1 MVYQYFNEE
10 NGKIYAVKEI
20 NIERLSKR
28 VKDVSQKLTTEIEL
42 LSNLNHKNIVK
53 YYGVFLEDNNLNI
66 IFEYCIGGSLSSL
79 LNIFKNFNE
88 NIIRKYTKQILDGLK
103 YLHDKGIIHR
113 DIKCANILVNRD
125 GICKLS
131 DFGGA
136 KILKDNYNDNKNFFE
151 GTPNWMAPET
161 IKKLENTRFS
171 DIWSL
176 GCTIIEMIQGFPPWN
191 NFKNPLS
198 VLNHIYKSENPP
210 EIPSNVSNVLRDFL
224 NKCLVMEPKD
234 RWNIY
239 QLKKHAFVT
248 GESFG
253 SIYKNI
259 SVEITLNVDER
270 SFNNNSQNFRA
281 EKGNRNLRNIDN
293 NTFEKD
299 DL

>member
-1 MVYQYFNEE
+1 
-10 NGKIYAVKEI
+10 
-20 NIERLSKR
+20 
-28 VKDVSQKLTTEIEL
+28 
-42 LSNLNHKNIVK
+42 
-53 YYGVFLEDNNLNI
+53 
-66 IFEYCIGGSLSSL
+66 
-79 LNIFKNFNE
+79 
-88 NIIRKYTKQILDGLK
+88 
-103 YLHDKGIIHR
+103 
-113 DIKCANILVNRD
+113 
-125 GICKLS
+125 
-131 DFGGA
+131 
-136 KILKDNYNDNKNFFE
+136 
-151 GTPNWMAPET
+151 MAPET

-191 NFKNPLS
+191 KYKNPLS
-198 VLNHIYKSENPP
+198 VLNIIYKSESPP
-210 EIPSNVSNVLRDFL
+210 EIPNNISNVLKDFL

-253 SIYKNI
+253 SIYKTI
-259 SVEITLNVDER
+259 SEEITLNVDER

-299 DL
+299 GL